1 MFVVAIVPFLNEES
15 CLAGFLRSIGE
26 QTRLPDRLVLVDDGS
41 TDGSLGVAE
50 RFAEGRPWVTVQT
63 RPPRPAQRDR
73 LAAANELRAF
83 EWAIAQLEPGWDVVG
98 KLDADLELSEQT
110 LACLERAFEDHPR
123 LGLAGTFLREADS
136 TGALVRLEIRPEHVH
151 GATKFYRRAC
161 YEQIAPL
168 PDYLGWDMIDEVRAR
183 MHGWGTQSFAVP
195 GGDPLHIR
203 PRGSYDGLAR
213 GFRRWGMGAWATGE
227 HPLHVI
233 LHSILRMRERPR
245 VLGGANYLYGW
256 MLAGMRR
263 LPRAE
268 PELRAQV
275 RRDQLRRIGDRA
287 KKTLRRPSAHRDP
300 A

>member
-1 MFVVAIVPFLNEES
+1 MVAIVPFLNEEH
-15 CLAGFLRSIGE
+15 CLPGLLGSIDE
-26 QTRLPDRLVLVDDGS
+26 QTRRPDHLVLVDDGS
-41 TDGSLGVAE
+41 TDNSLGVAKE
-50 RFAEGRPWVTVQT
+50 FSEGRPWVSVHR
-63 RPPRPAQRDR
+63 RPPRPPQRDR

-83 EWAIAQLEPGWDVVG
+83 EWAVARLEPGWDVVG
-98 KLDADLELSEQT
+98 KLDADLELSAQT
-110 LACLERAFEDHPR
+110 LACLERAFEEDSQ
-123 LGLAGTFLREADS
+123 LGLAGTFLREADP
-136 TGALVRLEIRPEHVH
+136 TGTLVRLEIRPEHVH

-183 MHGWGTQSFAVP
+183 MHGWRTQSFAVP
-195 GGDPLHIR
+195 NGDPLHIR
-203 PRGSYDGLAR
+203 PRGAYDGLAR

-227 HPLHVI
+227 HPLHVV

-245 VLGGANYLYGW
+245 VLGGACYLYGW
-256 MLAGMRR
+256 VLAGLRR

-275 RRDQLRRIGDRA
+275 RRDQLQRIRA
-287 KKTLRRPSAHRDP
+287 RAWDTLLRRPSAQRGP